1 MGAVCV
7 QDVGCYKCWVWEQY
21 MFTMVS
27 EIFSSLLNCPLALRF
42 NFRLLPRIEGFLSL
56 WYWHGMVNGTVS
68 VKLFSQKHEWLQA
81 GLCGLSVLQ
90 REWILASSSS
100 SREKTWP
107 YEITILHVHAGVCV
121 FAHLPAFPYICFL
134 VHPSHELTFET
145 VDQFSLKCMW
155 ASDANNMQQKQH

>member
-7 QDVGCYKCWVWEQY
+7 QNVGCGTSICYKCWVWEQY

-27 EIFSSLLNCPLALRF
+27 EIFSSLLNCPLAQRF
-42 NFRLLPRIEGFLSL
+42 NFWLLPRIEGFLSL

-68 VKLFSQKHEWLQA
+68 VQLFSQKHEWLQA

-100 SREKTWP
+100 FRENTWP
-107 YEITILHVHAGVCV
+107 FEITMLHVHAGVCV
-121 FAHLPAFPYICFL
+121 CPSASLPIHLFVCRSAP
-134 VHPSHELTFET
+134 H
-145 VDQFSLKCMW
+145 M
-155 ASDANNMQQKQH
+155 N